1 MLLNRCYLLKL
12 CFDCIREASFAKIQK
27 KYKDVK
33 IMNFGD
39 ETENFDLKNPIFEKK
54 ASFSKCGSAKYAESR
69 RPSCLIY
76 NRNFVTKSWIFSYIW
91 WDTKWYRIGEK

>member
-54 ASFSKCGSAKYAESR
+54 G
-69 RPSCLIY
+69 
-76 NRNFVTKSWIFSYIW
+76 IFLKMW
-91 WDTKWYRIGEK
+91 KRKVCRK